1 MSKLSTRRAAEQA
14 IIDAAYRYRTH
25 VIELRTPAEIDD
37 MKHRLFI
44 ALQEHEALGLEMP
57 NLPALSNNTTDT
69 SGQAGASLKNISGD
83 ARACYEEIVLAGGLT
98 VDQVEVVLNR
108 PHQTVSARVNQ
119 LRDSGWVCDSGM
131 RRKTR
136 PGRNAIVWRP
146 TEMALRQT

>member
-14 IIDAAYRYRTH
+14 IIDAAYGYIADPSGPGTYSRL
-25 VIELRTPAEIDD
+25 IEAVES
-37 MKHRLFI
+37 
-44 ALQEHEALGLEMP
+44 HEALGLEMP
-57 NLPALSNNTTDT
+57 NLPALSNNTTYT

-136 PGRNAIVWRP
+136 SGRNAIVWRP